1 MTARELA
8 GRTVVVTG
16 ATSGI
21 GRAAAVGFARRGAH
35 VVAVGRDPV
44 RLRSVVSELTE
55 VGRVRPYGL
64 GADFARLDDVRAAGE
79 DLRGRYERIDVLASN
94 AGGMFRTRTLTAD
107 GFEST
112 IQVNHLS
119 GFLLAHL
126 LRDRLAGGRLIVTSS
141 DAYTT
146 GRLDPDDL
154 NAERGRYGA
163 GRAYGAS
170 KQAGILFAAEA
181 ARRWPDVLA
190 VSFHPGEVRTLIG
203 RGTIA
208 SWYFR
213 FNPLLRTPDRAA
225 DTLLWLATAP
235 ADGIAPG
242 GYYMDRRPHP
252 VKGPTAGADLAAR
265 LWDASAAA
273 ISERE
278 SL

>member
-1 MTARELA
+1 MTPRDMA

-21 GRAAAVGFARRGAH
+21 GRSAAVGFARRGAE
-35 VVAVGRDPV
+35 VVAVGRDPA
-44 RLRSVVSELTE
+44 RLKDVLSELTE
-55 VGRVRPYGL
+55 VGQAKPYGV
-64 GADFARLDDVRAAGE
+64 GADFARFDDVRAAGE
-79 DLRGRYERIDVLASN
+79 DLRGRFEHVDVLASN

-107 GFEST
+107 GYEST

-126 LRDRLAGGRLIVTSS
+126 LRERLSGGRIVVTSS

-154 NAERGRYGA
+154 RAERGRYGA
-163 GRAYGAS
+163 GRAYGTS

-190 VSFHPGEVRTLIG
+190 ASFHPGQVRTLIG

-213 FNPLLRTPDRAA
+213 FNPLLRTADRAA

-235 ADGIAPG
+235 AERIEPG

-252 VKGPTAGADLAAR
+252 VKGPTADPALAAR

-278 SL
+278 ST